1 VCSSDLFRFGE
12 LEREEEDE
20 ERLFGDLDFLLGDLD
35 FLLGDFD
42 FLFGDFD
49 LLLGEPP
56 NNPEINC
63 SIIIFYTI

>member
-1 VCSSDLFRFGE
+1 LGDLRFGDLRFGE

-20 ERLFGDLDFLLGDLD
+20 GRLFGDLD

-63 SIIIFYTI
+63 SIIIFYTIKQ